1 MGTGEKDSTIITVS
15 NLDLNEG
22 SLCQWKTRD
31 NFSQPSDNVN
41 YKLRVEGEQIDP
53 HSISFPETK
62 QTTFFLACQNSTIY
76 RGELPT
82 SKD

>member
-1 MGTGEKDSTIITVS
+1 M
-15 NLDLNEG
+15 
-22 SLCQWKTRD
+22 
-31 NFSQPSDNVN
+31 N
-41 YKLRVEGEQIDP
+41 YKLKVEGEPIDP

-62 QTTFFLACQNSTIY
+62 QSTFFLACQNSRVY